1 MATVKEL
8 RATAKELNIVGY
20 SKMKKA
26 DLEDA
31 IAKVAANEIIAEAPV
46 SAVEDRKTIPG
57 DGMMICSLTYAATMA
72 CAMRVITENEYD
84 VFVSQIATV
93 NTLEEAYENIKLR
106 KLIQKVPSVFQIR
119 HEGCK
124 GIVVKYPLEFV
135 PELADKDLVVTEGA
149 RKFASQN
156 WEEAPLEVCNYLKR
170 KDEWVAL
177 NPQFIQA
184 LKFEN
189 PNALIPVVDFWFNKL
204 EESVSDI
211 AKAQEFHGIISS
223 VDGASDTNS
232 NLVVAL
238 RNSADLVD
246 DFQVIN
252 WRKAQYEKFITDMKV
267 GRVLVPG
274 EYTYMVCDPA
284 YMLND
289 IYGLQ
294 LDSLKSREYWFNNHV
309 GFAGA
314 FRSPLIAPFEAQKF
328 NCVEREDFW
337 YYKDIVIFNGF
348 DGAWENM
355 GGGDFDGD
363 TCAIVPDSTDL
374 GKIIVDGIRSMN
386 YVVWEPGLSAVKE
399 EFSWENLAKFNA
411 KVAKVDRTGI
421 ITNYA
426 SRAMDISNHLESAI
440 YFAKKM
446 NCVGIYM
453 IHPSQIDNSG
463 EMKPHVEMI
472 NGERYF
478 AIRGF
483 VHATEKDSAISYDP
497 NGIYGIKTFEDVQQ
511 IADEYLAKVEY
522 LRLMQGREIDSA
534 KTGVA
539 AEGMSGLDFVDS
551 VKVEF
556 TPQEMITRVE
566 VLGRPVAKFAKLNKY
581 QSLSP
586 LARVHDYVE
595 QKSLEFMNRFA
606 NGSDKVALL
615 LKLLSAEENAQLRKS
630 VSFADGRTM
639 TLLDYLKSRKS
650 EYGKKMSEIF
660 KAELPDEE
668 LKDIINGLKANEIE
682 SLNQLAENVKV
693 SVEVIAVACYIVA
706 YTKDG
711 NFGTGLTYGWLLFNE
726 LLSVFTRNNKK
737 FELYRLPRYAEEVS
751 VSAGYLYVNDKKY
764 APIENVDDCEYV
776 PVQLINGKPYALIHK
791 RSEKVTEI
799 KKTEI
804 ESGRIYTIDRIYG
817 FRYSCGSKDDWKRIV
832 RESGY
837 QFTVGFDNNSR
848 LSIFTKREDIINIAR
863 NDLEF
868 ACKVAHV
875 EYDDKMTIE
884 KFEKIAN
891 DIVIGA
897 IKATVTDLRIS
908 ELTGYE
914 VKITTSPDY
923 SETESTIANLVV
935 RVVK

>member
-1 MATVKEL
+1 MATTVKEL
-8 RATAKELNIVGY
+8 RIVAKNAGIVGY
-20 SKMKKA
+20 SRMKKA
-26 DLEDA
+26 ELEDA
-31 IAKVAANEIIAEAPV
+31 IAKVAANEIASESPESPV
-46 SAVEDRKTIPG
+46 EERNTIPG
-57 DGMMICSLTYAATMA
+57 DGMMICSFTYAATMA
-72 CAMRVITENEYD
+72 CAMRVITENEYE
-84 VFVSQIATV
+84 VFCSRIATV
-93 NTLEEAYENIKLR
+93 NSLEEAYENIKLR
-106 KLIQKVPSVFQIR
+106 KLIQKIPSVFQIR

-135 PELADKDLVVTEGA
+135 PELADKDIIITEGA
-149 RKFASQN
+149 RKFASLN
-156 WEEAPLEVCNYLKR
+156 WEESPLEICNYLKR

-204 EESVSDI
+204 EESVTDI

-238 RNSADLVD
+238 RNSSDLVD

-252 WRKAQYEKFITDMKV
+252 WRRQQYEKFITDMKV
-267 GRVLVPG
+267 GRILVPG

-284 YMLND
+284 YMLNS

-294 LDSLKSREYWFNNHV
+294 LDALKSGEYWFNNHV
-309 GFAGA
+309 GYAGA

-328 NCVEREDFW
+328 NCVEREDYWFF
-337 YYKDIVIFNGF
+337 KDIVVFNGY
-348 DGAWENM
+348 DGAWEDM
-355 GGGDFDGD
+355 GGADFDGD
-363 TCAIVPDSTDL
+363 TCAIVPDNTDL

-399 EFSWENLAKFNA
+399 EFSWENMAKFNA

-426 SRAMDISNHLESAI
+426 SRAMDISNHLESTI

-453 IHPSQIDNSG
+453 VHPSEVENSS
-463 EMKPHVEMI
+463 EMQPHVVVI
-472 NGERYF
+472 NGQRHF
-478 AIRGF
+478 AIRGL
-483 VHATEKDSAISYDP
+483 VHATQNKDGVIMYD
-497 NGIYGIKTFEDVQQ
+497 NDGIYGIKTFDQVQQ

-539 AEGMSGLDFVDS
+539 AEGESGLDFVDS

-615 LKLLSAEENAQLRKS
+615 LKLLTAEETAQLKMDVRFS
-630 VSFADGRTM
+630 NGAIM
-639 TLLDYLKSRKS
+639 TLMDYLKSRKA

-668 LKDIINGLKANEIE
+668 LKDAINGLKTSEIE
-682 SLNQLAENVKV
+682 TLNKLAENLKV

-711 NFGTGLTYGWLLFNE
+711 NFGTGLTYGWLLFDE
-726 LLSVFTRNNKK
+726 LLSVFTRNNRKY
-737 FELYRLPRYAEEVS
+737 ELYRLPRYAEEVS
-751 VSAGYLYVNDKKY
+751 VSAGYLYVNEKKY
-764 APIENVDDCEYV
+764 APIENVDDCEYI

-791 RSEKVTEI
+791 RSEKVVAVT
-799 KKTEI
+799 T
-804 ESGRIYTIDRIYG
+804 SQNVGSCYTIDMIYG

-832 RESGY
+832 KENGY
-837 QFTVGFDNNSR
+837 VFTVDFDENSR
-848 LSIFTKREDIINIAR
+848 LSVLVNGA
-863 NDLEF
+863 
-868 ACKVAHV
+868 
-875 EYDDKMTIE
+875 
-884 KFEKIAN
+884 
-891 DIVIGA
+891 VIGA
-897 IKATVTDLRIS
+897 IKATVTDLHIS
-908 ELTGYE
+908 ELVGHE
-914 VKITTSPDY
+914 VKIIGSPDY
-923 SETESTIANLVV
+923 KETENTIANLVV

>member
-1 MATVKEL
+1 MANFNKKNRITK
-8 RATAKELNIVGY
+8 TAQMKVADIKAEIKRLGGKGY
-20 SKMKKA
+20 SKLNKDELIDMLDNLLEETAKA
-26 DLEDA
+26 T
-31 IAKVAANEIIAEAPV
+31 ANT
-46 SAVEDRKTIPG
+46 AVEERKTIPG
-57 DGMMICSLTYAATMA
+57 DGMMICSFTYAATMA
-72 CAMRVITENEYD
+72 CAMRIITENEYD

-93 NTLEEAYENIKLR
+93 NSLEEAYENVKLR

-124 GIVVKYPLEFV
+124 GIVVKYPLEFIDG
-135 PELADKDLVVTEGA
+135 LKDKDLVITDGA

-204 EESVSDI
+204 EESVTDI

-238 RNSADLVD
+238 RNSSDLVD
-246 DFQVIN
+246 DFQIIN
-252 WRKAQYEKFITDMKV
+252 WRRQQYEKFITDMKV

-284 YMLND
+284 YMLNS
-289 IYGLQ
+289 IYGLN
-294 LDSLKSREYWFNNHV
+294 LNALKSGEYWFNNHV
-309 GFAGA
+309 GYAGA
-314 FRSPLIAPFEAQKF
+314 FRSPLIAPFEAQKL
-328 NCVEREDFW
+328 NCVEREDYWFF
-337 YYKDIVIFNGF
+337 KDIVVFNGY
-348 DGAWENM
+348 DGTWENM
-355 GGGDFDGD
+355 GGADFDGD
-363 TCAIVPDSTDL
+363 TCAIVPDNTDL
-374 GKIIVDGIRSMN
+374 GKIIVDGIRSMD

-399 EFSWENLAKFNA
+399 EFSWENMAKFNA

-426 SRAMDISNHLESAI
+426 SRAMDISNHLESCI
-440 YFAKKM
+440 YFAKM
-446 NCVGIYM
+446 MGCVGIYM
-453 IHPSQIDNSG
+453 VHPSQVQNSS
-463 EMKPHVEMI
+463 EMKPHTMTI
-472 NGERYF
+472 DGQKYF
-478 AIRGF
+478 AIRGL
-483 VHATEKDSAISYDP
+483 VHATEKDGVVRYEND
-497 NGIYGIKTFEDVQQ
+497 GIYGIKTFDQVQK

-566 VLGRPVAKFAKLNKY
+566 VLGRPVAKFAQLNKY

-615 LKLLSAEENAQLRKS
+615 LKLLSAEENAQLKMN
-630 VSFADGRTM
+630 VSFADGRMM
-639 TLLDYLKSRKS
+639 TLLDYLKTRKS

-668 LKDIINGLKANEIE
+668 LKDVINGLKTNEINT
-682 SLNQLAENVKV
+682 LNQLAVNLKV

-711 NFGTGLTYGWLLFNE
+711 NFGTGLTYGWLLFDE

-751 VSAGYLYVNDKKY
+751 VSAGYLYVNEKKY
-764 APIENVDDCEYV
+764 APIDNVDDCEYV

-791 RSEKVTEI
+791 RSEKVVAVVA
-799 KKTEI
+799 
-804 ESGRIYTIDRIYG
+804 SQNVGAVYTIDMIYG
-817 FRYSCGSKDDWKRIV
+817 FKYSCGSKDEWKRIV
-832 RESGY
+832 KENGY
-837 QFTVGFDNNSR
+837 VFTVDFDENSR
-848 LSIFTKREDIINIAR
+848 LSVLVNG
-863 NDLEF
+863 
-868 ACKVAHV
+868 V
-875 EYDDKMTIE
+875 
-884 KFEKIAN
+884 
-891 DIVIGA
+891 VIGA
-897 IKATVTDLRIS
+897 IKATVADLHIS
-908 ELTGYE
+908 ELVGHE
-914 VKITTSPDY
+914 VKAIGSPDY
-923 SETESTIANLVV
+923 KETENTIANLVV

>member
-1 MATVKEL
+1 MATTVKEL
-8 RATAKELNIVGY
+8 RIVAKNAGIVGY
-20 SKMKKA
+20 SRMKKA
-26 DLEDA
+26 ELEDA
-31 IAKVAANEIIAEAPV
+31 IAKVAANEIASESPESPV
-46 SAVEDRKTIPG
+46 EERNTIPG
-57 DGMMICSLTYAATMA
+57 DGMMICSFTYAATMA
-72 CAMRVITENEYD
+72 CAMRVITENEYE
-84 VFVSQIATV
+84 VFCSRIATV
-93 NTLEEAYENIKLR
+93 NSLEEAYENIKLR
-106 KLIQKVPSVFQIR
+106 KLIQKIPSVFQIR

-135 PELADKDLVVTEGA
+135 PELADKDIIITEGA
-149 RKFASQN
+149 RKFASLN
-156 WEEAPLEVCNYLKR
+156 WEESPLEICNYLKR

-204 EESVSDI
+204 EESVTDI

-238 RNSADLVD
+238 RNSSDLVD

-252 WRKAQYEKFITDMKV
+252 WRRQQYEKFITDMKV
-267 GRVLVPG
+267 GRILVPG

-284 YMLND
+284 YMLNS

-294 LDSLKSREYWFNNHV
+294 LDALKSGEYWFNNHV
-309 GFAGA
+309 GYAGA

-328 NCVEREDFW
+328 NCVEREDYWFF
-337 YYKDIVIFNGF
+337 KDIVVFNGY
-348 DGAWENM
+348 DGAWEDM
-355 GGGDFDGD
+355 GGADFDGD
-363 TCAIVPDSTDL
+363 TCAIVPDNTDL

-399 EFSWENLAKFNA
+399 EFSWENMAKFNA

-426 SRAMDISNHLESAI
+426 SRAMDISNHLESTI

-453 IHPSQIDNSG
+453 VHPSEVENSS
-463 EMKPHVEMI
+463 EMQPHVVVI
-472 NGERYF
+472 NGQRHF
-478 AIRGF
+478 AIRGL
-483 VHATEKDSAISYDP
+483 VHATQNKDGVIMYD
-497 NGIYGIKTFEDVQQ
+497 NDGIYGIKTFDQVQQ

-539 AEGMSGLDFVDS
+539 AEGESGLDFVDS

-615 LKLLSAEENAQLRKS
+615 LKLLTAEETAQLKMDVRFS
-630 VSFADGRTM
+630 NGAIM
-639 TLLDYLKSRKS
+639 TLMDYLKSRKA

-668 LKDIINGLKANEIE
+668 LKDAINGLKTSEIE
-682 SLNQLAENVKV
+682 ILNKLAENLKV

-711 NFGTGLTYGWLLFNE
+711 NFGTGLTYGWLLFDE
-726 LLSVFTRNNKK
+726 LLSVFTRNNRKY
-737 FELYRLPRYAEEVS
+737 ELYRLPRYAEEVS
-751 VSAGYLYVNDKKY
+751 VSAGYLYVNEKKY
-764 APIENVDDCEYV
+764 APIENVDDCEYI

-791 RSEKVTEI
+791 RSEKVVAVT
-799 KKTEI
+799 T
-804 ESGRIYTIDRIYG
+804 SQNVGSCYTIDMIYG

-832 RESGY
+832 KENGY
-837 QFTVGFDNNSR
+837 VFTVDFDENSR
-848 LSIFTKREDIINIAR
+848 LSVLVNGA
-863 NDLEF
+863 
-868 ACKVAHV
+868 
-875 EYDDKMTIE
+875 
-884 KFEKIAN
+884 
-891 DIVIGA
+891 VIGA
-897 IKATVTDLRIS
+897 IKATVTDLHIS
-908 ELTGYE
+908 ELVGHE
-914 VKITTSPDY
+914 VKIIGSPDY
-923 SETESTIANLVV
+923 KETENTIANLVV

>member
-1 MATVKEL
+1 MATTVKEL
-8 RATAKELNIVGY
+8 RIVAKNAGIVGY
-20 SKMKKA
+20 SRMKKA
-26 DLEDA
+26 ELEDA
-31 IAKVAANEIIAEAPV
+31 IAKVAANEIASESPESPV
-46 SAVEDRKTIPG
+46 EERNTIPG
-57 DGMMICSLTYAATMA
+57 DGMMICSFTYAATMA
-72 CAMRVITENEYD
+72 CAMRVITENEYE
-84 VFVSQIATV
+84 VFCSRIATV
-93 NTLEEAYENIKLR
+93 NSLEEAYENIKLR
-106 KLIQKVPSVFQIR
+106 KLIQKIPSVFQIR

-135 PELADKDLVVTEGA
+135 PELADKDIIITEGA
-149 RKFASQN
+149 RKFASLN
-156 WEEAPLEVCNYLKR
+156 WEESPLEICNYLKR

-204 EESVSDI
+204 EESVTDI

-238 RNSADLVD
+238 RNSSDLVD

-252 WRKAQYEKFITDMKV
+252 WRRQQYEKFITDMKV
-267 GRVLVPG
+267 GRILVPG

-284 YMLND
+284 YMLNS

-294 LDSLKSREYWFNNHV
+294 LDALKSGEYWFNNHV
-309 GFAGA
+309 GYAGA

-328 NCVEREDFW
+328 NCVEREDYWFF
-337 YYKDIVIFNGF
+337 KDIVVFNGY
-348 DGAWENM
+348 DGAWEDM
-355 GGGDFDGD
+355 GGADFDGD
-363 TCAIVPDSTDL
+363 TCAIVPDNTDL

-399 EFSWENLAKFNA
+399 EFSWENMAKFNA

-426 SRAMDISNHLESAI
+426 SRAMDISNHLESTI

-453 IHPSQIDNSG
+453 VHPSEVENSS
-463 EMKPHVEMI
+463 EMQPHVVVI
-472 NGERYF
+472 NGQRHF
-478 AIRGF
+478 AIRGL
-483 VHATEKDSAISYDP
+483 VHATQNKDGVIMYD
-497 NGIYGIKTFEDVQQ
+497 NDGIYGIKTFDQVQQ

-539 AEGMSGLDFVDS
+539 AEGESGLDFVDS

-615 LKLLSAEENAQLRKS
+615 LKLLTAEETAQLKMDVRFS
-630 VSFADGRTM
+630 NGAIM
-639 TLLDYLKSRKS
+639 TLMDYLKSRKA

-668 LKDIINGLKANEIE
+668 LKDAINGLKTSEIE
-682 SLNQLAENVKV
+682 TLNKLAENLKV
-693 SVEVIAVACYIVA
+693 SVEVIAVACYIIA

-711 NFGTGLTYGWLLFNE
+711 NFGTGLTYGWLLFDE
-726 LLSVFTRNNKK
+726 LLSVFTRNNRKY
-737 FELYRLPRYAEEVS
+737 ELYRLPRYAEEVS
-751 VSAGYLYVNDKKY
+751 VSAGYLYVNEKKY
-764 APIENVDDCEYV
+764 APIENVDDCEYI

-791 RSEKVTEI
+791 RSEKVVAVT
-799 KKTEI
+799 T
-804 ESGRIYTIDRIYG
+804 SQNVGSCYTIDMIYG

-832 RESGY
+832 KENGY
-837 QFTVGFDNNSR
+837 VFTVDFDENSR
-848 LSIFTKREDIINIAR
+848 LSVLVNGA
-863 NDLEF
+863 
-868 ACKVAHV
+868 
-875 EYDDKMTIE
+875 
-884 KFEKIAN
+884 
-891 DIVIGA
+891 VIGA
-897 IKATVTDLRIS
+897 IKATVTDLHIS
-908 ELTGYE
+908 ELVGHE
-914 VKITTSPDY
+914 VKIIGSPDY
-923 SETESTIANLVV
+923 KETENTIANLVV

>member
-8 RATAKELNIVGY
+8 KEIAKVNGIVGY
-20 SKMKKA
+20 SKMNKSQ
-26 DLEDA
+26 LEDA
-31 IAKVAANEIIAEAPV
+31 IAKVAANEIATPSV
-46 SAVEDRKTIPG
+46 VEERNTVPG
-57 DGMMICSLTYAATMA
+57 DGMMICSFTYAAAMA
-72 CAMRVITENEYD
+72 CAMRVITENEYE
-84 VFVSQIATV
+84 VFRSHIATV
-93 NTLEEAYENIKLR
+93 NSLDEAFEDIKLR

-124 GIVVKYPLEFV
+124 GIMVKYPLEFV
-135 PELADKDLVVTEGA
+135 EGLKDKDIVVTEGA
-149 RKFASQN
+149 RKFASLN
-156 WEEAPLEVCNYLKR
+156 WNESPLEICNYLKR

-184 LKFEN
+184 LKFDN

-204 EESVSDI
+204 EESVNDI

-238 RNSADLVD
+238 RNSSDLVD
-246 DFQVIN
+246 DFQIIN

-267 GRVLVPG
+267 GRILVPG

-284 YMLND
+284 YMLNS
-289 IYGLQ
+289 IYNLN
-294 LDSLKSREYWFNNHV
+294 LDALKSGEYWFNNHV

-328 NCVEREDFW
+328 SCVAREDFW
-337 YYKDIVIFNGF
+337 YYKDIVVFNGF
-348 DGAWENM
+348 DGSWENM

-363 TCAIVPDSTDL
+363 TCAIVPDNTDL
-374 GKIIVDGIRSMN
+374 GKIVVDGIRSMN

-426 SRAMDISNHLESAI
+426 SRAMDISNHLESCI
-440 YFAKKM
+440 YFAKLM

-453 IHPSQIDNSG
+453 IHPSQVENSS
-463 EMKPHVEMI
+463 EMKPHVVEI
-472 NGERYF
+472 NGQRYF

-483 VHATEKDSAISYDP
+483 VHATEEKKVVRYD
-497 NGIYGIKTFEDVQQ
+497 NDGAYGIKTFEETQK

-539 AEGMSGLDFVDS
+539 AEGLSGKDFVDS

-595 QKSLEFMNRFA
+595 QKSTDFMNRFS

-615 LKLLSAEENAQLRKS
+615 LKLLSAEETAQLKMNVTYS
-630 VSFADGRTM
+630 NGTVM
-639 TLLDYLKSRKS
+639 TLLDYLKARKA
-650 EYGKKMSEIF
+650 EYGRKMSEIF
-660 KAELPDEE
+660 KSDLEDEE
-668 LKDIINGLKANEIE
+668 LKDIVANFKDAEIE
-682 SLNQLAENVKV
+682 ALYQLADILKV
-693 SVEVIAVACYIVA
+693 SVEVIAVACYIAA
-706 YTKDG
+706 YSKDG
-711 NFGTGLTYGWLLFNE
+711 NFDRGLTYGWLMFNE

-737 FELYRLPRYAEEVS
+737 YELYRLPRNAEEVS
-751 VSAGYLYVNDKKY
+751 ISGGYIYVNEKKY
-764 APIENVDDCEYV
+764 APIDNVDDSEYV

-791 RSEKVTEI
+791 RSDKVVEI
-799 KKTEI
+799 KKSEI
-804 ESGRIYTIDRIYG
+804 ESGCIYTIDMIYG
-817 FRYSCGSKDDWKRIV
+817 FRYSCGSKDEWKRIV
-832 RESGY
+832 KENGY
-837 QFTVGFDNNSR
+837 AFTVDFDANSR
-848 LSIFTKREDIINIAR
+848 LSILVNGVI
-863 NDLEF
+863 
-868 ACKVAHV
+868 
-875 EYDDKMTIE
+875 
-884 KFEKIAN
+884 
-891 DIVIGA
+891 IGA
-897 IKATVTDLRIS
+897 VKTTVADLKVN
-908 ELTGYE
+908 ELVGHT
-914 VKITTSPDY
+914 VKIISSPNY
-923 SETESTIANLVV
+923 KETESTIANLVV
-935 RVVK
+935 KVVG

>member
-8 RATAKELNIVGY
+8 RATAKNLGIVGY

-26 DLEDA
+26 ELEDA
-31 IAKVAANEIIAEAPV
+31 IAKVAANEIASESPV
-46 SAVEDRKTIPG
+46 EERNTIPG
-57 DGMMICSLTYAATMA
+57 DGMMICSLSYAAAMA
-72 CAMRVITENEYD
+72 CGMRVITENEYD
-84 VFVSQIATV
+84 VFVSLMATV
-93 NTLEEAYENIKLR
+93 NTLEEAYENVKLR
-106 KLIQKVPSVFQIR
+106 KLIQKIPSVFQIR

-124 GIVVKYPLEFV
+124 GIVVKYPLEFI
-135 PELADKDLVVTEGA
+135 PELKDKDLVITEGA
-149 RKFASQN
+149 RKFASSN
-156 WEEAPLEVCNYLKR
+156 WEESPLEICNYLKR
-170 KDEWVAL
+170 KDKWVAL
-177 NPQFIQA
+177 NPQFIQS
-184 LKFEN
+184 LKFGN
-189 PNALIPVVDFWFNKL
+189 PNALIPVVDFWFDKL
-204 EESVSDI
+204 EKSVNDI
-211 AKAQEFHGIISS
+211 ALAQEFHGIISS
-223 VDGASDTNS
+223 TDGNSDTNS

-238 RNSADLVD
+238 RNSSDLVD
-246 DFQVIN
+246 DFQIIN
-252 WRKAQYEKFITDMKV
+252 WRRAQYEKFITDMKV
-267 GRVLVPG
+267 GRILVPG

-294 LDSLKSREYWFNNHV
+294 LDALNAGEYWFNNHV
-309 GFAGA
+309 GYAGA

-328 NCVEREDFW
+328 KCVKREDYWFF
-337 YYKDIVIFNGF
+337 KDIVVFNGY

-355 GGGDFDGD
+355 GGADFDGD
-363 TCAIVPDSTDL
+363 TCAIVPDNTAI
-374 GKIIVDGIRSMN
+374 GKIIVDGIRPMN
-386 YVVWEPGLSAVKE
+386 YVVWEPGLSAIKE
-399 EFSWENLAKFNA
+399 EFSWENMAKFNA
-411 KVAKVDRTGI
+411 KVAKVDRTGV

-426 SRAMDISNHLESAI
+426 SRAMDISNHLESTI

-453 IHPSQIDNSG
+453 VHPSEVENSS
-463 EMKPHVEMI
+463 EMQPHVVNI
-472 NGERYF
+472 NNQRYF

-483 VHATEKDSAISYDP
+483 VHATQNKDGVIMYEND
-497 NGIYGIKTFEDVQQ
+497 GIYGIKTFDQVQK

-539 AEGMSGLDFVDS
+539 AEGESGLDFVDS

-566 VLGRPVAKFAKLNKY
+566 VLGRPVAKFARINKY

-595 QKSLEFMNRFA
+595 QKSLDFMNRFA

-615 LKLLSAEENAQLRKS
+615 LKLLTAEENAQLKMN
-630 VSFADGRTM
+630 VSFADGRMM
-639 TLLDYLKSRKS
+639 TLLDYLKARKA

-668 LKDIINGLKANEIE
+668 LKDVINGLKTNEINT
-682 SLNQLAENVKV
+682 LNQLAVNLKKV

-711 NFGTGLTYGWLLFNE
+711 NFGTGLTYGWLLFDK

-751 VSAGYLYVNDKKY
+751 VSAGYLYVNEKKY
-764 APIENVDDCEYV
+764 APIDDVDDCEYV

-791 RSEKVTEI
+791 RSEKVVAVVA
-799 KKTEI
+799 
-804 ESGRIYTIDRIYG
+804 SQNVGAVYTIDMIYG
-817 FRYSCGSKDDWKRIV
+817 FRYSCGSKDEWKRIV
-832 RESGY
+832 KENGY
-837 QFTVGFDNNSR
+837 VFTVDFDENSR
-848 LSIFTKREDIINIAR
+848 LSVLVNG
-863 NDLEF
+863 
-868 ACKVAHV
+868 V
-875 EYDDKMTIE
+875 
-884 KFEKIAN
+884 
-891 DIVIGA
+891 VIGA
-897 IKATVTDLRIS
+897 IKATVADLHIS
-908 ELTGYE
+908 ELVGHE
-914 VKITTSPDY
+914 VKVIGSPNY
-923 SETESTIANLVV
+923 KETENTIANLVV

>member
-1 MATVKEL
+1 MAKV
-8 RATAKELNIVGY
+8 AGIVGY

-26 DLEDA
+26 ELIDA
-31 IAKVAANEIIAEAPV
+31 LTNVAANEILAESPV
-46 SAVEDRKTIPG
+46 SAVEERKTIPG
-57 DGMMICSLTYAATMA
+57 DGMMICSFTYAATMA
-72 CAMRVITENEYD
+72 CAMRIITENEYE
-84 VFVSQIATV
+84 VFCNLIAHV
-93 NTLEEAYENIKLR
+93 NSLEEAYENVKLR

-124 GIVVKYPLEFV
+124 GIVVKYPLEFI
-135 PELADKDLVVTEGA
+135 PELKEKDLVITEGA
-149 RKFASQN
+149 RKFASTD
-156 WEEAPLEVCNYLKR
+156 WENAPLEVCNYLKR

-184 LKFEN
+184 LKFDN

-204 EESVSDI
+204 EESVNDI

-223 VDGASDTNS
+223 AESNSDTNS
-232 NLVVAL
+232 NLVIAL
-238 RNSADLVD
+238 RNSADLID
-246 DFQVIN
+246 DFQIIN
-252 WRKAQYEKFITDMKV
+252 WRKQQYEKFITDMKV
-267 GRVLVPG
+267 GRILVPG

-284 YMLND
+284 YMLNS

-294 LDSLKSREYWFNNHV
+294 LNALKSGEYWFNNHV
-309 GFAGA
+309 GYAGA

-328 NCVEREDFW
+328 NCVEREDYWFF
-337 YYKDIVIFNGF
+337 KDIVVFNGY

-355 GGGDFDGD
+355 GGADFDGD

-386 YVVWEPGLSAVKE
+386 YVVWESGLSAVKE
-399 EFSWENLAKFNA
+399 EFSWENMAKFNA
-411 KVAKVDRTGI
+411 KVAKVDRTGV

-440 YFAKKM
+440 CFAKKM

-453 IHPSQIDNSG
+453 VHPSEVDNSS
-463 EMKPHVEMI
+463 EMKPHVVLI
-472 NGERYF
+472 NNQRYF
-478 AIRGF
+478 AIRGL
-483 VHATEKDSAISYDP
+483 VHATQNKDGVIMYD
-497 NGIYGIKTFEDVQQ
+497 NEGIYGVKTFDQIQQ
-511 IADEYLAKVEY
+511 ISDEYLAKVEY

-539 AEGMSGLDFVDS
+539 AEGTSGLDFVDS

-566 VLGRPVAKFAKLNKY
+566 VLGRPVAKFAQLNKY

-615 LKLLSAEENAQLRKS
+615 LKLLTAEENAQLKMN
-630 VSFADGRTM
+630 VAFADGRTM
-639 TLLDYLKSRKS
+639 SLLDYLKIRKT
-650 EYGKKMSEIF
+650 EYGKKLSEVF
-660 KAELPDEE
+660 KAELPEEE
-668 LKDIINGLKANEIE
+668 LREAINGLKTSEIDTLGQL
-682 SLNQLAENVKV
+682 STNLNVNA
-693 SVEVIAVACYIVA
+693 EVIAVACYIVA

-764 APIENVDDCEYV
+764 APIDKVDDCEYV

-791 RSEKVTEI
+791 RSEKVVAVVTSKNI
-799 KKTEI
+799 
-804 ESGRIYTIDRIYG
+804 GAVYTIDMIYG
-817 FRYSCGSKDDWKRIV
+817 FKYSCGSKDEWKRIV
-832 RESGY
+832 KENGY
-837 QFTVGFDNNSR
+837 VFTVDLDENSR
-848 LSIFTKREDIINIAR
+848 LSIMVNGQ
-863 NDLEF
+863 
-868 ACKVAHV
+868 
-875 EYDDKMTIE
+875 
-884 KFEKIAN
+884 
-891 DIVIGA
+891 VIGA
-897 IKATVTDLRIS
+897 IKATVTDLHIA
-908 ELTGYE
+908 ELVGHE
-914 VKITTSPDY
+914 VKVIGSPNY
-923 SETESTIANLVV
+923 KETDSTIANLVV
-935 RVVK
+935 RIVK

>member
-1 MATVKEL
+1 MNNNTVKEL
-8 RATAKELNIVGY
+8 REMAKVAGIVGY

-26 DLEDA
+26 ELIDA
-31 IAKVAANEIIAEAPV
+31 LTNVAANEILAESPV
-46 SAVEDRKTIPG
+46 SAVEERKTIPG
-57 DGMMICSLTYAATMA
+57 DGMMICSFTYAATMA
-72 CAMRVITENEYD
+72 CAMRIITENEYE
-84 VFVSQIATV
+84 VFCNLIAHV
-93 NTLEEAYENIKLR
+93 NSLEEAYENVKLR

-124 GIVVKYPLEFV
+124 GIVVKYPLEFI
-135 PELADKDLVVTEGA
+135 PELKEKDLVITEGA
-149 RKFASQN
+149 RKFASTD
-156 WEEAPLEVCNYLKR
+156 WENAPLEVCNYLKR

-184 LKFEN
+184 LKFDN

-204 EESVSDI
+204 EESVNDI

-223 VDGASDTNS
+223 AESNSDTNS
-232 NLVVAL
+232 NLVIAL
-238 RNSADLVD
+238 RNSADLID
-246 DFQVIN
+246 DFQIIN
-252 WRKAQYEKFITDMKV
+252 WRKQQYEKFITDMKV
-267 GRVLVPG
+267 GRILVPG

-284 YMLND
+284 YMLNS

-294 LDSLKSREYWFNNHV
+294 LNALKSGEYWFNNHV
-309 GFAGA
+309 GYAGA

-328 NCVEREDFW
+328 NCVEREDYWFF
-337 YYKDIVIFNGF
+337 KDIVVFNGY

-355 GGGDFDGD
+355 GGADFDGD

-386 YVVWEPGLSAVKE
+386 YVVWESGLSAVKE
-399 EFSWENLAKFNA
+399 EFSWENMAKFNA
-411 KVAKVDRTGI
+411 KVAKVDRTGV

-440 YFAKKM
+440 CFAKKM

-453 IHPSQIDNSG
+453 VHPSEVDNSS
-463 EMKPHVEMI
+463 EMKPHVVLI
-472 NGERYF
+472 NNQRYF
-478 AIRGF
+478 AIRGL
-483 VHATEKDSAISYDP
+483 VHATQNKDGVIMYD
-497 NGIYGIKTFEDVQQ
+497 NEGIYGVKTFDQIQQ
-511 IADEYLAKVEY
+511 ISDEYLAKVEY

-539 AEGMSGLDFVDS
+539 AEGTSGLDFVDS

-566 VLGRPVAKFAKLNKY
+566 VLGRPVAKFAQLNKY

-615 LKLLSAEENAQLRKS
+615 LKLLTAEENAQLKMN
-630 VSFADGRTM
+630 VAFADGRTM
-639 TLLDYLKSRKS
+639 SLLDYLKIRKT
-650 EYGKKMSEIF
+650 EYGKKLSEVF
-660 KAELPDEE
+660 KAELPEEE
-668 LKDIINGLKANEIE
+668 LREAINGLKTSEIDTLGQL
-682 SLNQLAENVKV
+682 STNLNVNA
-693 SVEVIAVACYIVA
+693 EVIAVACYIVA

-764 APIENVDDCEYV
+764 APIDKVDDCEYV

-791 RSEKVTEI
+791 RSEKVVAVVTSKNI
-799 KKTEI
+799 
-804 ESGRIYTIDRIYG
+804 GAVYTIDMIYG
-817 FRYSCGSKDDWKRIV
+817 FKYSCGSKDEWKRIV
-832 RESGY
+832 KENGY
-837 QFTVGFDNNSR
+837 VFTVDLDENSR
-848 LSIFTKREDIINIAR
+848 LSIMVNGQ
-863 NDLEF
+863 
-868 ACKVAHV
+868 
-875 EYDDKMTIE
+875 
-884 KFEKIAN
+884 
-891 DIVIGA
+891 VIGA
-897 IKATVTDLRIS
+897 IKATVTDLHIA
-908 ELTGYE
+908 ELVGHE
-914 VKITTSPDY
+914 VKVIGSPNY
-923 SETESTIANLVV
+923 KETDSTIANLVV
-935 RVVK
+935 RIVK

>member
-20 SKMKKA
+20 SNMRKA
-26 DLEDA
+26 ELEDA
-31 IAKVAANEIIAEAPV
+31 IAKVASNEIATPFT
-46 SAVEDRKTIPG
+46 VEDRNTIPG
-57 DGMMICSLTYAATMA
+57 DGMMICSFTYAATMA

-84 VFVSQIATV
+84 VFVSLIATV
-93 NTLEEAYENIKLR
+93 GSLEEAYENVKLR
-106 KLIQKVPSVFQIR
+106 KLIQKIPSVFQIR

-124 GIVVKYPLEFV
+124 GIVVKYPLEFI
-135 PELADKDLVVTEGA
+135 PELKEKDIVITEGA

-177 NPQFIQA
+177 NPQFIQS
-184 LKFEN
+184 LRFEN

-204 EESVSDI
+204 EESVNDI

-232 NLVVAL
+232 NLVIAL
-238 RNSADLVD
+238 RNSSDLVD

-267 GRVLVPG
+267 GRILVPG

-289 IYGLQ
+289 IYGLN
-294 LDSLKSREYWFNNHV
+294 LNSLKSGEYWFNNHV
-309 GFAGA
+309 GYAGA

-328 NCVEREDFW
+328 SCIEREDFW

-363 TCAIVPDSTDL
+363 TCAIVPDNTDL
-374 GKIIVDGIRSMN
+374 GKIIVDGIRETS
-386 YVVWEPGLSAVKE
+386 YVVWEAGLSAIKE
-399 EFSWENLAKFNA
+399 EFSWENMAKFNA

-426 SRAMDISNHLESAI
+426 SRAMDISNHLEACV
-440 YFAKKM
+440 YFAKMM

-453 IHPSQIDNSG
+453 IHPSQIENSS
-463 EMKPHVEMI
+463 EMKPHVVEL
-472 NGERYF
+472 NGQRYF

-483 VHATEKDSAISYDP
+483 VHATEEKNVVRYEND
-497 NGIYGIKTFEDVQQ
+497 GIYGVKTFEEIQQ
-511 IADEYLAKVEY
+511 IADEFLAKVEY

-539 AEGMSGLDFVDS
+539 AEGESGLDFVDS

-595 QKSLEFMNRFA
+595 QKNLEFMDRFA

-615 LKLLSAEENAQLRKS
+615 LKLLSEEENAQLRMNVTYS
-630 VSFADGRTM
+630 DGTVM
-639 TLLDYLKSRKS
+639 TLLDYLKARKAD
-650 EYGKKMSEIF
+650 YGKKMSEIF
-660 KAELPDEE
+660 KAGLEDEE
-668 LKDIINGLKANEIE
+668 LKDVVANFKDAEIAT
-682 SLNQLAENVKV
+682 LNQIAENLKV
-693 SVEVIAVACYIVA
+693 SVEVIAVACYISA
-706 YTKDG
+706 YSKDG
-711 NFGTGLTYGWLLFNE
+711 NFDRGLTYGWLLFNE

-737 FELYRLPRYAEEVS
+737 YELYRLPRHAEEVS
-751 VSAGYLYVNDKKY
+751 VSAGYLYVNEKKY
-764 APIENVDDCEYV
+764 APIENVEDCEYV

-791 RSEKVTEI
+791 KSNKTVEI
-799 KKTEI
+799 KKSEI
-804 ESGRIYTIDRIYG
+804 ENGRIYTIDMIYG
-817 FRYSCGSKDDWKRIV
+817 FRYSCGSKDEWKNIV
-832 RESGY
+832 KNNGY
-837 QFTVGFDNNSR
+837 VFTVDFDANSR
-848 LSIFTKREDIINIAR
+848 LSILVNGT
-863 NDLEF
+863 
-868 ACKVAHV
+868 
-875 EYDDKMTIE
+875 
-884 KFEKIAN
+884 
-891 DIVIGA
+891 VIGA
-897 IKATVTDLRIS
+897 IKSTVADLKVN
-908 ELTGYE
+908 ELVGHN
-914 VKITTSPDY
+914 VKITSSPDY
-923 SETESTIANLVV
+923 KETESTIANLIVKVV
-935 RVVK
+935 G

>member
-1 MATVKEL
+1 MATATVKEL
-8 RATAKELNIVGY
+8 RNVAKSLGITGY

-26 DLEDA
+26 ELEDA
-31 IAKVAANEIIAEAPV
+31 IAKVAANEIASESLVP
-46 SAVEDRKTIPG
+46 SVEERNTIPG
-57 DGMMICSLTYAATMA
+57 DGMMICSFSYAAAMA
-72 CAMRVITENEYD
+72 CGMRVITENEYD
-84 VFVSQIATV
+84 VFVSHMATV
-93 NTLEEAYENIKLR
+93 NSLQEAYENVKLR
-106 KLIQKVPSVFQIR
+106 RLIQKIPSVFQIR

-124 GIVVKYPLEFV
+124 GIVVKYPLEFI
-135 PELADKDLVVTEGA
+135 PELKDKDLVITEGA
-149 RKFASQN
+149 RKFASSN
-156 WEEAPLEVCNYLKR
+156 WEESPLEICNYLKR
-170 KDEWVAL
+170 KDKWVAL

-189 PNALIPVVDFWFNKL
+189 PNALIPVVDFWFGKL
-204 EESVSDI
+204 EKSVNDI
-211 AKAQEFHGIISS
+211 ALAQEFHGIISS
-223 VDGASDTNS
+223 TDGNSDTNS

-238 RNSADLVD
+238 RNSSDLID
-246 DFQVIN
+246 DFQIIN
-252 WRKAQYEKFITDMKV
+252 WRRAQYEKFITDMKV
-267 GRVLVPG
+267 GRILVPG

-294 LDSLKSREYWFNNHV
+294 LDALAPTEYWFNNHV
-309 GFAGA
+309 GYAGA

-328 NCVEREDFW
+328 NCVEREDYWFF
-337 YYKDIVIFNGF
+337 KDIVVFNGY

-363 TCAIVPDSTDL
+363 TCAIVPDNTAI

-386 YVVWEPGLSAVKE
+386 YVVWEPGLSAIKE
-399 EFSWENLAKFNA
+399 EFSWENMAKFNA
-411 KVAKVDRTGI
+411 KVAKVDRTGV

-426 SRAMDISNHLESAI
+426 SRAMDISNHLESTI

-446 NCVGIYM
+446 NCVGICM
-453 IHPSQIDNSG
+453 VHPSEVENSS
-463 EMKPHVEMI
+463 EMQPHVVNI
-472 NGERYF
+472 NGQRYF

-483 VHATEKDSAISYDP
+483 VHATQNKDGVIMYD
-497 NGIYGIKTFEDVQQ
+497 NDGIYGVKTFDQVQQ

-539 AEGMSGLDFVDS
+539 AEGESGLDFVDS

-566 VLGRPVAKFAKLNKY
+566 VLGRPVAKFARLNKY

-615 LKLLSAEENAQLRKS
+615 LKLLSAEENAQLKMN

-639 TLLDYLKSRKS
+639 SLIGYLKSRRA
-650 EYGKKMSEIF
+650 EYGKKMFEIF

-668 LKDIINGLKANEIE
+668 LKDVINGLKTNEIGT
-682 SLNQLAENVKV
+682 LNQLAANLKV
-693 SVEVIAVACYIVA
+693 SAEVIAVACYIAA
-706 YTKDG
+706 YAKNS
-711 NFGTGLTYGWLLFNE
+711 NFGTGLTYGWLLFDE

-737 FELYRLPRYAEEVS
+737 FELYRLPKFAEEVS
-751 VSAGYLYVNDKKY
+751 VFAGYLYVNDKKY
-764 APIENVDDCEYV
+764 APIKNVDDCEYI

-791 RSEKVTEI
+791 RSEKVVAVVA
-799 KKTEI
+799 
-804 ESGRIYTIDRIYG
+804 SQNVGAVYTIDMVYG
-817 FRYSCGSKDDWKRIV
+817 FKYSCGSKDEWKRIV
-832 RESGY
+832 KENGY
-837 QFTVGFDNNSR
+837 VFTVDFDENSR
-848 LSIFTKREDIINIAR
+848 LSVLVNG
-863 NDLEF
+863 
-868 ACKVAHV
+868 V
-875 EYDDKMTIE
+875 
-884 KFEKIAN
+884 
-891 DIVIGA
+891 VIGA
-897 IKATVTDLRIS
+897 IKATVADLQIS
-908 ELTGYE
+908 ELVGHE
-914 VKITTSPDY
+914 VKIIGSPNY
-923 SETESTIANLVV
+923 KETESTIANLVV